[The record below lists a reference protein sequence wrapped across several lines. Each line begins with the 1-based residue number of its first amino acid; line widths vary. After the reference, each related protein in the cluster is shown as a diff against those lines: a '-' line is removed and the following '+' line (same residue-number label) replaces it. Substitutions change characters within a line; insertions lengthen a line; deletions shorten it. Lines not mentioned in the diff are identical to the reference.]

1 MLLQCLGKCTRL
13 SRPTIK
19 YTTNVYGHH
28 QQHWR
33 SLTIRHNHVSG
44 KINTNFNAARG
55 QLLTTHLMKQNVWFL
70 RLKNT
75 APELRKAKAPKVK
88 LKKGDIV
95 RLVSLAKS
103 EKLVL
108 TAAIGCLI
116 ISSAITMSV
125 PFALGKILDII
136 FDKEGAN
143 GEQALGRLKHFSAI
157 LLGIFVV
164 GGLANFGRVYLF
176 NSASLRIVRNLRSK
190 LYRRMLHQEVGW
202 FDRKGTGEL
211 VNRLATDTYLVGNS
225 LSQNL
230 SDGLR
235 STVMVLAGT
244 TMMIYTSPQLALIST
259 CVVPCVAGIAVIYG
273 RYVRTITRQLLDK
286 LADISKSAEERLG
299 NVKTVKTFTK
309 EEEECK
315 SYDNLLTEALN
326 LGYKEV
332 MAKSLFFGLTGMSG
346 NIIIVS
352 VLYYGGS
359 LVVQDALTIGALTSF
374 ILYAGYSAISI
385 NGLSNFYTELNKG
398 VGSAQRI
405 WEIFDHKNSI
415 PLNFGVIPETKPRG
429 EVVFDN
435 VNFSFPARAD
445 SVVLDNFN
453 LTLKPGQ
460 TTAIVGRSGSGK
472 TTIATLLLRLY
483 DPLQGRVLLD
493 QVDLKDLSPVWLRNH
508 IGAVSQEPVLF
519 SGTIKDNILY
529 GLNKDQSISESEFEE
544 IVRKAHVDEFTSQL
558 PQGLNTMVGQR
569 GMMLSGGQKQRV
581 AIARALIK
589 NPTILILDEATSA
602 LDSVSEELVQN
613 ALEQL
618 AKGRTC
624 LTIAHRLSTIR
635 NADSIAVLDNGQIV
649 EQGRYE
655 ELIARDTST
664 FKELVKKQ
672 AFLMNS

>member
-13 SRPTIK
+13 SKPIVK
-19 YTTNVYGHH
+19 YPVNGNI
-28 QQHWR
+28 QQWR
-33 SLTIRHNHVSG
+33 SFTIRHKNVHGTG
-44 KINTNFNAARG
+44 KVQMNFNNRT
-55 QLLTTHLMKQNVWFL
+55 QNLLKSSITKQNVWL
-70 RLKNT
+70 VRLKNT
-75 APELRKAKAPKVK
+75 APELSKAKAPKVK
-88 LKKGDIV
+88 LKKSDIV
-95 RLVSLAKS
+95 RLISLAKN

-108 TAAIGCLI
+108 AAAIGCLI

-125 PFALGKILDII
+125 PFALGRILDII
-136 FDKEGAN
+136 FDKEGVN
-143 GEQALGRLKHFSAI
+143 GAQTLDKLKHFSSI

-176 NSASLRIVRNLRSK
+176 SSASLRIVQSLRSK
-190 LYRRMLHQEVGW
+190 LYRRMLNQEVGW
-202 FDRKGTGEL
+202 FDKKGTGEL

-299 NVKTVKTFTK
+299 NIKTVKTFSK
-309 EEEECK
+309 EEQECK
-315 SYDNLLTEALN
+315 TYNNLLTDALN

-332 MAKSLFFGLTGMSG
+332 LAKALFFGATGMSG

-405 WEIFDHKNSI
+405 WEIFDRKNAI
-415 PLNFGVIPETKPRG
+415 PLNVGLMPATKPRG
-429 EVVFDN
+429 EVIFENIDFN
-435 VNFSFPARAD
+435 FPARAD
-445 SVVLDNFN
+445 SIVLNNFN
-453 LTLKPGQ
+453 LTLRPGE

-483 DPLQGRVLLD
+483 DPLKGRILLD
-493 QVDLKDLSPVWLRNH
+493 QVDLRDLSPIWLRKH

-519 SGTIKDNILY
+519 SGTIKENILY
-529 GLNKDQSISESEFEE
+529 GLNTGQSITESQFDD
-544 IVRKAHVDEFTSQL
+544 IVRKAHIDEFTSQL

-655 ELIARDTST
+655 DLITQDNGS

>member
-19 YTTNVYGHH
+19 YTTNVSGHH

-33 SLTIRHNHVSG
+33 SFTIRHNYVSG
-44 KINTNFNAARG
+44 KINTNFNATRG
-55 QLLTTHLMKQNVWFL
+55 QLLTSPLMRQNVWLL

-95 RLVSLAKS
+95 RLISLAKS
-103 EKLVL
+103 EKMVL
-108 TAAIGCLI
+108 AA
-116 ISSAITMSV
+116 
-125 PFALGKILDII
+125 
-136 FDKEGAN
+136 
-143 GEQALGRLKHFSAI
+143 
-157 LLGIFVV
+157 
-164 GGLANFGRVYLF
+164 
-176 NSASLRIVRNLRSK
+176 LRIVRNLRSK

-309 EEEECK
+309 EEQECK
-315 SYDNLLTEALN
+315 AYDNLLTEALN

-405 WEIFDHKNSI
+405 WEIFDRKNSI
-415 PLNFGVIPETKPRG
+415 PLNFGIIPETKPRG

-519 SGTIKDNILY
+519 SGTIRDNIMY